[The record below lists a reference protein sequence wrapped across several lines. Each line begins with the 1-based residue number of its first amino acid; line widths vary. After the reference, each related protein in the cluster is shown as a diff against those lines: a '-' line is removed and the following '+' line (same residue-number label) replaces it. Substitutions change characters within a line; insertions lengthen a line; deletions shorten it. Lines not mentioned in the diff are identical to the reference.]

1 MTDASYVVL
10 SAFSVAAGGSLTYEW
25 EFFDASSDPIT
36 DPSGIISI
44 GIDTGT
50 LLVDGAPLNVI
61 VLSETTIPSLFVDA
75 SGNIRQRAS
84 TLLDPQ
90 HPLVTGQV
98 YNGSIT
104 GYFAD
109 GTQLSSQVT
118 SKVLSAP
125 TFLPVGTFTPGDDHV
140 RLVLDAST
148 AEQFVLSC
156 ANVTSTG
163 SLDYTGMNI
172 IVKYNDGSYNTGF
185 QTLVTPYT
193 SYLSQGYVQIA
204 AVNGVRVEY
213 YIQLQSNLGLGPTSQ
228 GAVAI
233 ATDRPNA
240 PLNLTAVSNF
250 EFSRDV
256 SGQSIYTVPSSL
268 GVTLLWNE
276 AVEDVS
282 TTHFEIF
289 RQDLSSNSYTPTSA
303 FTYIG
308 RKNYDAS
315 GVYAYISSTDSPFS
329 YQFVDPSV
337 SIGRYYGYKINGVNA
352 NGAGVFTDDIG
363 VRVGIKSNAPAV
375 ALAGQNQ
382 SVIITPT
389 APTLTGGF
397 DLSAGFYYVNYTD
410 SSSSITY
417 YTTATTDASG
427 LITVTGLTNGV
438 SYTFSVYATTT
449 NDIYTTPGTVVG
461 STNTGDTLV
470 YLSGGTTPPS
480 IIPYATPSAPAA
492 PTVRVLDASGNPT
505 GVVNISWV
513 PDLSFNGYP
522 LGYIVTRID
531 ASGNSTVIATL
542 PPANPMT
549 GTPVPQA
556 RTTDGNVTL
565 GSTYYY
571 TVQYYYVVNNNP
583 VPSLPSPQSAAAVPF
598 VDPASPQGFNPLSV
612 NGVVVTFG
620 VVPANLA
627 YPQNSGGL
635 LPIRYNAYI
644 LDPSLNPAQAFLD
657 ISANTTY
664 TSGNLTPN
672 VAYSLAAYAYVV
684 YNNQPF
690 FSDATTV
697 PLPRT
702 AAIPQIVSADI
713 SGGILRILTQN
724 FGSELNFA
732 EGLILDSSNVLQV
745 EVNTTVPL
753 QSDTGIGGFMTVVSN
768 TTAGSQLL
776 VNFNEPT
783 VQDTNTRLV
792 VVANSQGAAVVN
804 NLGQ

>member
-25 EFFDASSDPIT
+25 EFFDTSTNPVAIT

-61 VLSETTIPSLFVDA
+61 VLSETTTPSLFVDA

-84 TLLDPQ
+84 TLLDPM

-98 YNGSIT
+98 YNGSLT
-104 GYFAD
+104 GYFRD

-125 TFLPVGTFTPGDDHV
+125 DFIPRGTFTPGDDHV
-140 RLVLDAST
+140 RLVLDPSSA
-148 AEQFVLSC
+148 AQFVLSC
-156 ANVTSTG
+156 ANVTSDG

-228 GAVAI
+228 GAVATS
-233 ATDRPNA
+233 TDRPNA
-240 PLNLTAVSNF
+240 PQDLTAVSNF

-268 GVTLLWNE
+268 GVTLLWND
-276 AVEDVS
+276 ADVDVS
-282 TTHFEIF
+282 ATHFEIF
-289 RQDLSSNSYTPTSA
+289 KQDLSSNSYTPTSA
-303 FTYIG
+303 FTYVG
-308 RKNYDAS
+308 RKNFDAS
-315 GVYAYISSTDSPFS
+315 GVYNYISSDDSPYS

-337 SIGRYYGYKINGVNA
+337 AIGRYYGYKVNAVNA
-352 NGAGVFTDDIG
+352 NGAGLFTNDVG
-363 VRVGIKSNAPAV
+363 VRVGIRSNAPAV
-375 ALAGQNQ
+375 ALAAQDTA
-382 SVIITPT
+382 VRITPT

-397 DLSAGFYYVNYTD
+397 DLSAGFYYINYLD
-410 SSSSITY
+410 SSSGITT
-417 YTTATTDASG
+417 YTTRTTDASG
-427 LITVTGLTNGV
+427 IITVTGLTNGV
-438 SYTFSVYATTT
+438 SYTFSVYAATT
-449 NDIYTTPGTVVG
+449 NNDYTTPGTDV
-461 STNTGDTLV
+461 SSNNTGDTLV
-470 YLSGGTTPPS
+470 YLSAAATPPS

-505 GVVNISWV
+505 GQVAISWV

-522 LGYIVTRID
+522 LGYIVTRLD
-531 ASGNSTVIATL
+531 VSGNSTIIATL
-542 PPANPMT
+542 PPANPMLN
-549 GTPVPQA
+549 TPVPQA
-556 RTTDGNVTL
+556 RYTDGNVTL

-571 TVQYYYVVNNNP
+571 TVQYYYIVNSNP

-598 VDPASPQGFNPLSV
+598 LDPASPAGFNPLSV

-620 VVPANLA
+620 ITPANLS

-635 LPIRYNAYI
+635 LPIRYNAI
-644 LDPSLNPAQAFLD
+644 ISDPSGVAPPVSFLD

-672 VAYSLAAYAYVV
+672 VAYRLTAYAYVV
-684 YNNQPF
+684 YNNQNF
-690 FSDATTV
+690 FSDPVSV
-697 PLPRT
+697 PLPLT
-702 AAIPQIVSADI
+702 SAFPQIVSADI

-724 FGSELNFA
+724 FGSKLNFA
-732 EGLILDSSNVLQV
+732 EGLILDSSNVLLV
-745 EVNTTVPL
+745 SVNVTSPL
-753 QSDTGIGGFMTVVSN
+753 VTDGFMTVVSN
-768 TTAGSQLL
+768 TNAGSQLL
-776 VNFNEPT
+776 VNFNDPQ
-783 VQDTNTRLV
+783 VQTGNGRLV

-804 NLGQ
+804 SL